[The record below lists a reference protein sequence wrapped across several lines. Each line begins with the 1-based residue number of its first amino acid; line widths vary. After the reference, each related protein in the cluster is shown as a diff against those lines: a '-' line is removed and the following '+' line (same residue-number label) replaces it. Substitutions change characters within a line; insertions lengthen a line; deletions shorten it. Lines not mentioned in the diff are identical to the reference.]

1 MKLVVK
7 RTKST
12 VDKSVWLDPRDNN
25 MSTPLMVACVKE
37 RYDIIEFLVKEGA
50 DVEATDKDGDT
61 AIHLI
66 AMLLRK
72 KIFTSNKT
80 PKDIEDIA
88 TRLTN
93 INIGGSDL
101 KKKLSKTKI
110 PKVPTNETAP
120 EIYAVRSMNYSQWNR
135 R

>member
-120 EIYAVRSMNYSQWNR
+120 EIYAVRSMNYS
-135 R
+135 

>member
-101 KKKLSKTKI
+101 KNKLSKTKI

-120 EIYAVRSMNYSQWNR
+120 EIYAVRSMNCS
-135 R
+135 

>member
-120 EIYAVRSMNYSQWNR
+120 EIYAVRSMNCSQS
-135 R
+135 

>member
-120 EIYAVRSMNYSQWNR
+120 EIYAVRSMNYSQS
-135 R
+135 

>member
-1 MKLVVK
+1 
-7 RTKST
+7 
-12 VDKSVWLDPRDNN
+12 
-25 MSTPLMVACVKE
+25 MVACVKE

-120 EIYAVRSMNYSQWNR
+120 EIYAVRSMNCSQS
-135 R
+135 

>member
-120 EIYAVRSMNYSQWNR
+120 EIYAVRSMNCS
-135 R
+135 